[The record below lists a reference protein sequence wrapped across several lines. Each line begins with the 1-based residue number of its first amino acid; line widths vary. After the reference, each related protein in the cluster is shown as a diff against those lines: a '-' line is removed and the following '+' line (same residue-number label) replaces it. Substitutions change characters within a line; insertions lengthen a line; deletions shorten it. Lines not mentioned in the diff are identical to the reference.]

1 MKRKPHKPTPKNF
14 CAIKEYH
21 SQHNMDELLKMCRM
35 FRSLKALNVD
45 NDETIPIILSRDE
58 VDLLIYFLHEL
69 TLYKEV

>member
-1 MKRKPHKPTPKNF
+1 MKKTNRKPYETYGVKK
-14 CAIKEYH
+14 YH

-45 NDETIPIILSRDE
+45 NEESIPIILSREE

>member
-1 MKRKPHKPTPKNF
+1 MKRTNKKPVPDRYG
-14 CAIKEYH
+14 IKEYH
-21 SQHNMDELLKMCRM
+21 SRHNMDELLKMCRM

-45 NDETIPIILSRDE
+45 NDETIPIILSREE

>member
-1 MKRKPHKPTPKNF
+1 MKRTNKKPYAKYGV
-14 CAIKEYH
+14 KEYH

-45 NDETIPIILSRDE
+45 NDESIPIILSRDE